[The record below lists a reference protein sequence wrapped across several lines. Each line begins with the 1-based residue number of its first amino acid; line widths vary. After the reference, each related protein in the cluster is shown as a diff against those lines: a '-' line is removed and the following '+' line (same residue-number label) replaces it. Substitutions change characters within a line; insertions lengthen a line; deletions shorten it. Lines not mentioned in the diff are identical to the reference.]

1 MESAQRETSEAKR
14 ETGAARRLRPA
25 DPARTAAPRG
35 ILGLQSTAGNAAV
48 VQMLRQAGHEQTQE
62 LHEHGAGCGHQAAGP
77 AVQRATAQD
86 VLRQPGSPLDS
97 AVRAEMEA
105 RFDTGFSDVRIHADS
120 SAQASAAELGARA
133 YTSGSHVVI
142 GQGGADKHTLAH
154 ELTHVIQQ
162 RKGPVAGTDNGN
174 GLRVSDPS
182 DRFEREAEENAH
194 RVMSGAVSTRSA
206 ASEGS
211 SGPGDGDTSEGEQPT
226 VSRAI
231 QRAYR
236 GRHKVSY
243 ASSSRSGV
251 GSYMKA
257 ELHPKD
263 VKYGG
268 KPKVKPS
275 WWPKKG
281 TPAGDWFA
289 KYMVQG
295 HLLNDNLGGPGDTL
309 DNLTPLTKGGNRK
322 HHEMTEYNVKD
333 EIKAGRIVEYT
344 VEAVFDGQVT
354 GASLGA
360 TGSVAAEIDKY
371 YAQSIPTYLDCQ
383 TTVYDPKTG
392 KELYGEGWIVHNTM
406 A

>member
-1 MESAQRETSEAKR
+1 MESAQREAPEGKR
-14 ETGAARRLRPA
+14 GTARHQRPA
-25 DPARTAAPRG
+25 EPARTAPRG

-48 VQMLRQAGHEQTQE
+48 VQMLRQAGHEVDRE
-62 LHEHGAGCGHQAAGP
+62 LHEHGAGCGHQAATP
-77 AVQRATAQD
+77 AVQRSTAQD
-86 VLRQPGSPLDS
+86 VLRQPGSPLES
-97 AVRAEMEA
+97 GVRAEMEA
-105 RFDTGFSDVRIHADS
+105 RFDTGFSDVRIHAGS
-120 SAQASAAELGARA
+120 AAQASAADLGARA

-142 GQGGADKHTLAH
+142 GQGGGDKHTLAH

-162 RKGPVAGTDNGN
+162 RQGPVAGTDNGS

-194 RVMSGAVSTRSA
+194 RVMSGSVSARTSDSA
-206 ASEGS
+206 GS
-211 SGPGDGDTSEGEQPT
+211 SAGGGDTSEEAQPT
-226 VSRAI
+226 ISRAI
-231 QRAYR
+231 QRAYG

-243 ASSSRSGV
+243 ASSSKSGV

-257 ELHPKD
+257 ELHPAS

-281 TPAGDWFA
+281 TPTGDWFA

-333 EIKAGRIVEYT
+333 EIKAGRVVVYT

-360 TGSVAAEIDKY
+360 SGAVAAEIDKY
-371 YAQSIPTYLDCQ
+371 YAQSIPTYLNCQ

-392 KELYGEGWIVHNTM
+392 KEMYGEGWIVHNTM